1 MALTEEQ
8 IKQKKNLYN
17 KKYREKNE
25 SKEIRKKLEAK
36 KIVCEC
42 GCEIR
47 KYGLKQHLQTKKHT
61 TNMTKIK
68 LKAT

>member
-1 MALTEEQ
+1 MTLTEEQ
-8 IKQKKNLYN
+8 IKQNKNSYN

-25 SKEIRKKLEAK
+25 SKEIRRKLEEK

-42 GCEIR
+42 GCEVR

-61 TNMTKIK
+61 TNMNKIK